1 MFSLL
6 PAALRPRFRALLRLN
21 RTDGSPRRHRRHRTR
36 RGYGCHRAFGRRNR
50 ADRTHRAYRGNRTH
64 RTHRTD
70 RGNRTHR
77 SNGTHR
83 TDRTHRAD
91 RADRAYRTDRT
102 HRAYRTDR
110 TYRTHWADRTYR
122 IHRAYGCNRGYGR
135 DRRDRACRRNDDCGG
150 GKRCGDDDGDGRRR
164 GDDAQRVAGFSA
176 RGRNFAELNIFFERG
191 RNSGRESS
199 PFRQR
204 KKGWLSGE
212 KEGGSICKKRYF
224 LENHYE
230 QSKKKRERNTVQPD
244 RIPPQIKGERKD
256 RRRANGSE
264 SPEAEGKSR
273 EVPSFRKTGVRGRPG
288 IKNPSLPE
296 EERGNLQMLT
306 RL

>member
-83 TDRTHRAD
+83 ADRTHRTDRTHRAD
-91 RADRAYRTDRT
+91 RT
-102 HRAYRTDR
+102 H
-110 TYRTHWADRTYR
+110 
-122 IHRAYGCNRGYGR
+122 RGYGR

>member
-6 PAALRPRFRALLRLN
+6 SAVLRPRFRVLLRLN

-83 TDRTHRAD
+83 ADRTHR
-91 RADRAYRTDRT
+91 T
-102 HRAYRTDR
+102 HRT
-110 TYRTHWADRTYR
+110 
-122 IHRAYGCNRGYGR
+122 HRAYGCNRSYGR

-150 GKRCGDDDGDGRRR
+150 GKRCGDDGDGGGR

>member
-36 RGYGCHRAFGRRNR
+36 RGYGCHRAHRAFGRRNR
-50 ADRTHRAYRGNRTH
+50 ADRTHRADRGNRTHRPHRAYRTDRGNRTH

-70 RGNRTHR
+70 RGTRTHR
-77 SNGTHR
+77 T
-83 TDRTHRAD
+83 
-91 RADRAYRTDRT
+91 
-102 HRAYRTDR
+102 
-110 TYRTHWADRTYR
+110 
-122 IHRAYGCNRGYGR
+122 HRAYGCNRGYGR

>member
-6 PAALRPRFRALLRLN
+6 SAVLRPRFRVLLRLN

-83 TDRTHRAD
+83 ADRTHRSNGTHRAD
-91 RADRAYRTDRT
+91 RT
-102 HRAYRTDR
+102 H
-110 TYRTHWADRTYR
+110 
-122 IHRAYGCNRGYGR
+122 RGYGR

-273 EVPSFRKTGVRGRPG
+273 EVPRFRKTGVRGRPG